1 VIELTDEM
9 RDALASALTDRAP
22 VIAAYTDAN
31 GQPQI
36 SFRGTAQVFSG
47 DQLAFWARNPQ
58 GGVLAAI
65 PTNPKMSL
73 LYRNPA
79 TRLAWQFQ
87 GRARIDNSE
96 ATRAQVFDS
105 SPEVERNQDP
115 ERKGVAVVIDV
126 DRVIQRGQAIMER

>member
-1 VIELTDEM
+1 LIELTDEM
-9 RDALASALTDRAP
+9 RAALASALDDRAP
-22 VIAAYTDAN
+22 VIAAYADVA

-36 SFRGTAQVFSG
+36 SFRGTAQVFSS

-65 PTNPKMSL
+65 PTNPKMSF

-87 GRARIDNSE
+87 GRARIDDSE
-96 ATRAQVFDS
+96 ETRSKVFEN
-105 SPEVERNQDP
+105 SPERERDQDP
-115 ERKGVAVVIDV
+115 ERKGKAVVIDV